1 LSDSYVAPRSPV
13 EETLVEVWAEVL
25 GVERIGVFDNFFD
38 LGGDSILSL
47 QIIARANAAGLSLTP
62 QQLFQHQTIAE
73 LAAAAGTESIMAVET
88 GRVSGT
94 VPLTPIQHWFFEE
107 PVTEPHHYNQTVL
120 LELRQPMDAELL
132 SAAVVHLLEHHDAL
146 RLRFER
152 TTAGWQQ
159 TNAEQESHHV
169 FARVD
174 LSTMDEKAQEA
185 ALGAATAKAQTS
197 INLAEGPLLRVV
209 LFDCGA
215 NRPSRLLI
223 VIHHLAVDGV
233 SWRILLTDL
242 EKAYGQLRR
251 GEEPNLGAKTNSF
264 KQWAEKLQEYAA
276 SPELKRE
283 LDYWLETKLHP
294 GSGMIIDRSRGE
306 NTVASARHITVT
318 LSAEETRVLLYDVPA
333 LHHTQAHEVLLTAV
347 TQAYQNW
354 SGERRL
360 LIDIEGHG
368 REGALANADLS
379 RTVGWFTSI
388 NPLALDLGDASTLSE
403 ALKRVKEQIRSMPRH
418 GIGYGVSR
426 YIADGEGARQLRVL
440 PAAEISFNYLGKL
453 DQVLEYSAYFT
464 LSGESFGA
472 SQSPRR
478 KRRYLIEIDGG
489 VIGGQIRMRW
499 TYSENVHLRSTIRQL
514 AGGFIESLRKLIAHC
529 QTAEAKVFTPSDYP
543 LAQLS
548 QHKLSKL
555 SSLLNKR

>member
-1 LSDSYVAPRSPV
+1 LSGSFVAPRGPL
-13 EETLVEVWAEVL
+13 EETLADIWAEVL
-25 GVERIGVFDNFFD
+25 GVEQIGVDDNFFD

-47 QIIARANAAGLSLTP
+47 QIIARANVAGLSLTP

-73 LAAAAGTESIMAVET
+73 LAAVAGTENVLAIET
-88 GRVSGT
+88 GRVSGP

-107 PVTEPHHYNQTVL
+107 PITEPHHYNQMVL
-120 LELRQPMDAELL
+120 LELRQPMNADLL
-132 SAAVVHLLEHHDAL
+132 SAAVAHLLEHHDAL

-152 TTAGWQQ
+152 TANGWQQ
-159 TNAEQESHHV
+159 INAEHESHHV
-169 FARVD
+169 FERVD
-174 LSTMDEKAQEA
+174 LSLMDEKAQKA
-185 ALGAATAKAQTS
+185 ALEAATARAQTS
-197 INLAEGPLLRVV
+197 LNLTEGPLLRVV

-233 SWRILLTDL
+233 SWRILLADL
-242 EKAYGQLRR
+242 EKAYGQLAC
-251 GEEPNLGAKTNSF
+251 GAEPNLGAKTTSF
-264 KQWAEKLQEYAA
+264 KQWAEQLQEFAA
-276 SPELKRE
+276 STELKRE
-283 LDYWLETKLHP
+283 FDYWLETKRYP
-294 GSGMIIDRSRGE
+294 GSGMIIDRVRSE
-306 NTVASARHITVT
+306 NTVASARAITVA
-318 LSAEETRVLLYDVPA
+318 LSTEETRLLLYEVSA
-333 LHHTQAHEVLLTAV
+333 LHHTQVHEVLLTAL

-368 REGALANADLS
+368 REGTLASVDLS

-388 NPLALDLGDASTLSE
+388 NPLALDLGDASTLGE
-403 ALKRVKEQIRSMPRH
+403 ALKRVKEQVRSMPRR

-440 PAAEISFNYLGKL
+440 PAAEISFNYLGRL
-453 DQVLEYSAYFT
+453 DQVLEHSAYFT
-464 LSGESFGA
+464 VSGKSFGA

-489 VIGGQIRMRW
+489 VIGGQLRMHW
-499 TYSENVHLRSTIRQL
+499 TYSENVHLRSTVRQL
-514 AGGFIESLRKLIAHC
+514 AKEFIESLRKLIAHC
-529 QTAEAKVFTPSDYP
+529 QTTEAKVFTPSDFP
-543 LAQLS
+543 LAQLN
-548 QHKLSKL
+548 QHKLNKL